1 MTNPNTSAIPN
12 SEQESSA
19 NTRLDRAELARIIR
33 DWFAENG
40 RDLPWRH
47 DGFGAWGILV
57 SEIMLQQTPV
67 IRVIPRLEQW
77 LERWPT
83 PADLAAAAPGDA
95 VRAWARLGYPRRAL
109 NLHAAATAIAE
120 QHNNVVPEDVPTLLA
135 LPGIGDYTARAVA
148 SFAYGHRHP
157 VVDTNVRRVIAR
169 AVDGAG
175 EAGPPSTKRDLA
187 AMELLLPDDLAA
199 AQATNAAVMELGAI
213 VCTAKKP
220 LCEQCPI
227 RDLCAWRAAGYPVY
241 EGKKQVVQKKFEGSD
256 RQVRGLILAELRAS
270 DVPVTA
276 AEIEQVWSDAEQRD
290 RALAGLLKDGLAVAE
305 DSGYV
310 LP

>member
-1 MTNPNTSAIPN
+1 MTAETTTA
-12 SEQESSA
+12 
-19 NTRLDRAELARIIR
+19 DRAELARLIG
-33 DWFAENG
+33 DWFVEYG

-67 IRVIPRLEQW
+67 VRVIPRLEQW
-77 LERWPT
+77 LERWPS
-83 PADLAAAAPGDA
+83 PAALAASAPGDA
-95 VRAWARLGYPRRAL
+95 VRAWERLGYPRRAL

-148 SFAYGHRHP
+148 VFAYGHHHP

-169 AVDGAG
+169 AVNGEG
-175 EAGPPSTKRDLA
+175 EAGPPSSTRDLA
-187 AMELLLPDDLAA
+187 AMEQLLPDDRAA
-199 AQATNAAVMELGAI
+199 SPLTNAAVMELGAI

-220 LCEQCPI
+220 LCEQCPV
-227 RDLCAWRAAGYPVY
+227 RELCAWRAAGYPAY
-241 EGKKQVVQKKFEGSD
+241 EGKRQVVQKKFEGSD

-276 AEIEQVWSDAEQRD
+276 DEITQVWADAEQRE

>member
-1 MTNPNTSAIPN
+1 MG
-12 SEQESSA
+12 
-19 NTRLDRAELARIIR
+19 
-33 DWFAENG
+33 DWFVEYG

-67 IRVIPRLEQW
+67 VRVIPRLEQW
-77 LERWPT
+77 LERWPS
-83 PADLAAAAPGDA
+83 PAALAASAPGDA
-95 VRAWARLGYPRRAL
+95 VRAWERLGYPRRAL

-148 SFAYGHRHP
+148 VFAYGHHHP

-169 AVDGAG
+169 AVNGEG
-175 EAGPPSTKRDLA
+175 EAGPPSSKRDLA
-187 AMELLLPDDLAA
+187 AMEQLLPDDRAA
-199 AQATNAAVMELGAI
+199 SPLTNAAVMELGAI

-220 LCEQCPI
+220 LCEQCPV
-227 RDLCAWRAAGYPVY
+227 RELCAWRAAGYPAY
-241 EGKKQVVQKKFEGSD
+241 EGKRQVVQKKFEGSD

-276 AEIEQVWSDAEQRD
+276 DEITQVWADAEQRE